1 MDKLVR
7 DKIPE
12 IVEANGASDKYTF
25 NVCKDKD
32 EKIERLLNKVT
43 EETSEL
49 LEEPSLEE
57 MADVLEVIY
66 ALAET
71 MGFSSEE
78 LENVRQTKQK
88 LRGGFKKGFIIKSK

>member
-1 MDKLVR
+1 M
-7 DKIPE
+7 
-12 IVEANGASDKYTF
+12 
-25 NVCKDKD
+25 
-32 EKIERLLNKVT
+32 LNKVT

-78 LENVRQTKQK
+78 LESARETKQK
-88 LRGGFKKGFIIKSK
+88 LRGGFKKGLIIKSK